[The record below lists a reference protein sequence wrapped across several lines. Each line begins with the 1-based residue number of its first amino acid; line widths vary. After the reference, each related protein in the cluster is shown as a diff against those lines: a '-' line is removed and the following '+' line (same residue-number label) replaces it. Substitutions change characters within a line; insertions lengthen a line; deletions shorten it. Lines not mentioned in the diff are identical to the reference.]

1 MPEPSHSADIMS
13 LTFLL
18 STMLEWFLK
27 PTQNENNI
35 LSVSDVSNVVL
46 VYTMFKILFESVDL
60 RALPYQ
66 STFDIVSRISFE
78 TVPIAFNEID
88 LLSGICNYFN
98 SLTFFE
104 LSDNGISLTDCLPF
118 LQRLFSR
125 HPIKS
130 FTFNRNP
137 LFNTED
143 GVIPIREIEK
153 FKKILQLM
161 CDSGLQF
168 LELSANNVSDSMSP
182 DTFVEIVV
190 SILKDSTLKMLTI
203 SYNGLS
209 DQHLLALIIGL
220 PNIRYWEFALS
231 DPNTLP
237 DLCEALS
244 DGTTYVSSLNLCGDG
259 DDDDGDEQ
267 VQPDLPIHV
276 LTLLDATMSSNHSL
290 VECQTPWTAFNDTV
304 EPYLEINLNRYWS
317 PKTTLCFSENFFKVL
332 MAFLLSN
339 NHLRVNSR
347 PNLDL
352 IMCNTIFGFLQN
364 KMFQ

>member
-1 MPEPSHSADIMS
+1 M
-13 LTFLL
+13 F
-18 STMLEWFLK
+18 EWFLK

-35 LSVSDVSNVVL
+35 LSVSDVNNVVL
-46 VYTMFKILFESVDL
+46 VYTMFKILFEIVDL
-60 RALPYQ
+60 RAFPYQ
-66 STFDIVSRISFE
+66 SSFDSVSQISFE
-78 TVPIAFNEID
+78 TVPIALNNIG

-143 GVIPIREIEK
+143 GVIPIREIVIFEQ
-153 FKKILQLM
+153 ILQLL
-161 CDSGLQF
+161 CNSGLQI

-182 DTFVEIVV
+182 DRFVEIVV

-203 SYNGLS
+203 SYNGLN

-231 DPNTLP
+231 NPNTLP
-237 DLCEALS
+237 HLFKALS
-244 DGTTYVSSLNLCGDG
+244 DGTTYVSSLNLCGD
-259 DDDDGDEQ
+259 DDDDDDDEQ
-267 VQPDLPIHV
+267 VQHDLPSHV
-276 LTLLDATMSSNHSL
+276 LTLLEATMSSNHSL
-290 VECQTPWTAFNDTV
+290 VECQTPWTAFNHMV
-304 EPYLEINLNRYWS
+304 APYLEINLNRYWS
-317 PKTTLCFSENFFKVL
+317 PKTTSCFSDNFFKVL
-332 MAFLLSN
+332 MTFLLSN
-339 NHLRVNSR
+339 NQLRVKSQ
-347 PNLDL
+347 PNLPL